1 MNPPSTESTARPA
14 AIHDFASKLQRPGLR
29 EPLLAY
35 VAWRRAVRA
44 ARAEAAERADASAAL
59 PEPPDFAPLSIN
71 LDLSTACNYACGH
84 CIDWDA
90 LNLPDKHDLDE
101 LYAALR
107 AMTERGLRSVILIG
121 GGEPTLHP
129 AFGPVVRFLKELQL
143 QVAVVTNGSRNGV
156 IAEVADAFTA
166 GDWVR
171 LSLDAGSDEVF
182 QAMHRPKGRGIDL
195 DEICAS
201 AAQIPA
207 ANPAVQLGYSFVI
220 TWKGAS
226 RAEEHIIENVH
237 EMESAARRAKAA
249 GFDYISFK
257 PFLSRARE
265 GAEVLAPESAEAGQ
279 ASIIERVQAG
289 LDAARQHEDESF
301 RVIESTNL
309 RVFLAG
315 TWREFT
321 AQPQVCHMQALR
333 QVVSPLGV
341 FNCPA
346 HRGVDKARLGAAGLW
361 ADPQAGKQATAA
373 LLDEFDAAHECRE
386 VTCLYNPANHLIE
399 SLIAGETDPELA
411 LPERTEPGDTFL

>member
-1 MNPPSTESTARPA
+1 MKPPSEASAREAASAQPA
-14 AIHDFASKLQRPGLR
+14 AIHDFAAKLQCPGLR
-29 EPLLAY
+29 EPLLDY
-35 VAWRRAVRA
+35 IGWRRAVRA
-44 ARAEAAERADASAAL
+44 TRAIGQEAPPV
-59 PEPPDFAPLSIN
+59 PEFAPLSIN

-101 LYAALR
+101 LFSGLR
-107 AMTERGLRSVILIG
+107 TMAERGLRSVILIG

-129 AFGPVVRFLKELQL
+129 AFGAVVRYLKELKL

-156 IAEVADAFTA
+156 ITEVADALTA

-195 DEICAS
+195 DEICRTAGE
-201 AAQIPA
+201 IPR

-237 EMESAARRAKAA
+237 EMESAAARAKAA

-265 GAEVLAPESAEAGQ
+265 GAEVLLPDSAEAG
-279 ASIIERVQAG
+279 SVTISERIQAG
-289 LDAARQHEDESF
+289 LDAARAHEDETF

-321 AQPQVCHMQALR
+321 TQPRVCHMQALR

-346 HRGVDKARLGAAGLW
+346 HRGVEKARLGGSGLW
-361 ADPQAGKQATAA
+361 ANADAGRGATSEI
-373 LLDEFDAAHECRE
+373 LDEFDASHECRE

-399 SLIAGETDPELA
+399 SLIVGGEDPAQA
-411 LPERTEPGDTFL
+411 LPSRGEAGDAFL

>member
-1 MNPPSTESTARPA
+1 MKPGCETTPAAKPA
-14 AIHDFASKLQRPGLR
+14 AIHDFAQKLQRPGLR

-44 ARAEAAERADASAAL
+44 AAAAGESPPAA
-59 PEPPDFAPLSIN
+59 PDFAPISIN

-101 LYAALR
+101 LYSGLR
-107 AMTERGLRSVILIG
+107 GMAERGLRSVILIG

-129 AFGPVVRFLKELQL
+129 AFGQVVRFLKELGL
-143 QVAVVTNGSRNGV
+143 QVAVVTNGSRNEL
-156 IAEVADAFTA
+156 ITAVADVFTH

-171 LSLDAGSDEVF
+171 LSLDASSDETF

-195 DEICAS
+195 DTICRTAGEIR
-201 AAQIPA
+201 A

-220 TWKGAS
+220 TWRGAS
-226 RAEEHIIENVH
+226 RADESIIENVH
-237 EMESAARRAKAA
+237 EMEAAALRAKQA

-257 PFLSRARE
+257 PFLSRALE
-265 GAEVLAPESAEAGQ
+265 GAEVLTPDTAVVGQ
-279 ASIIERVQAG
+279 KHIVERVQAC
-289 LDAARQHEDESF
+289 LDAARVHEDETF

-315 TWREFT
+315 SWRDFT
-321 AQPQVCHMQALR
+321 RQPQVCHMQALR

-346 HRGVDKARLGAAGLW
+346 HRGVEKARLGDSGLW
-361 ADPQAGKQATAA
+361 AKLDEGQSATAEI
-373 LLDEFDAAHECRE
+373 LNEFDASHECRE
-386 VTCLYNPANHLIE
+386 VTCLYNPANHLVE
-399 SLIAGETDPELA
+399 SLIAGELDPELA
-411 LPERTEPGDTFL
+411 LPESGEASDAFL

>member
-1 MNPPSTESTARPA
+1 MKPPSEAPAEQQTAAAQPA
-14 AIHDFASKLQRPGLR
+14 AIHDFAAKLQRPGLR
-29 EPLLAY
+29 EPLLDY
-35 VAWRRAVRA
+35 IAWRRAVRA
-44 ARAEAAERADASAAL
+44 ARTQGQPNPTA
-59 PEPPDFAPLSIN
+59 PEFAPLSIN

-101 LYAALR
+101 LYAGLR
-107 AMTERGLRSVILIG
+107 VMAERGLRSVILIG

-129 AFGPVVRFLKELQL
+129 AFGAVVRFLKELGL

-156 IAEVADAFTA
+156 ITEVADAFTA

-182 QAMHRPKGRGIDL
+182 QAMHRPKGRGIHL
-195 DEICAS
+195 DEICRTAGE
-201 AAQIPA
+201 IPR

-220 TWKGAS
+220 TWQGAS

-237 EMESAARRAKAA
+237 EMESATARAKAA

-265 GAEVLAPESAEAGQ
+265 GAEVLLPDSAEAGP
-279 ASIIERVQAG
+279 ASISERIQAG
-289 LDAARQHEDESF
+289 LAAARAHEDETF
-301 RVIESTNL
+301 RVIESTNP

-321 AQPQVCHMQALR
+321 AQPRVCHMQALR

-346 HRGVDKARLGAAGLW
+346 HRGVDKARLGEAGLW
-361 ADPQAGKQATAA
+361 ADAGAGGTSTSEI
-373 LLDEFDAAHECRE
+373 LDDFDASHECRE

-399 SLIAGETDPELA
+399 SLIAGEQDPDAA
-411 LPERTEPGDTFL
+411 LPERGEAGDAFL

>member
-1 MNPPSTESTARPA
+1 MNPPSQTPATTKAGSAQPA
-14 AIHDFASKLQRPGLR
+14 AIHDFAAKLQRPGLR
-29 EPLLAY
+29 EPLLEY
-35 VAWRRAVRA
+35 VSWRRAVRA
-44 ARAEAAERADASAAL
+44 ARASGTDAPIA
-59 PEPPDFAPLSIN
+59 PEFAPLSIN

-101 LYAALR
+101 LYAGLR
-107 AMTERGLRSVILIG
+107 AMAERGLRSVILIG

-129 AFGPVVRFLKELQL
+129 AFGAVVRFLKELKL
-143 QVAVVTNGSRNGV
+143 QIAVVTNGSRNGV
-156 IAEVADAFTA
+156 IAEVAEVMTA

-195 DEICAS
+195 DEICRS
-201 AAQIPA
+201 AAQIPR

-237 EMESAARRAKAA
+237 EMAAATERAKAA

-265 GAEVLAPESAEAGQ
+265 GAEVLAPDSAEAGQ
-279 ASIIERVQAG
+279 ASIIERIQAG
-289 LDAARQHEDESF
+289 LDVARLHEDETF

-315 TWREFT
+315 SWREFT

-333 QVVSPLGV
+333 QVLSPLGV

-346 HRGVDKARLGAAGLW
+346 HRGVEKARLGEAGLW
-361 ADPQAGKQATAA
+361 ADPQAGRSATAEI
-373 LLDEFDAAHECRE
+373 LDGFDASHECRE

-399 SLIAGETDPELA
+399 DLIAGEQDPAEA
-411 LPERTEPGDTFL
+411 LPPQGEPGDAFL

>member
-1 MNPPSTESTARPA
+1 MKQDCDAVPVAKPA
-14 AIHDFASKLQRPGLR
+14 AIHDFARKLQRPGLR

-35 VAWRRAVRA
+35 VEWRRAVRA
-44 ARAEAAERADASAAL
+44 AAEQGQPKPTA
-59 PEPPDFAPLSIN
+59 PDFAPLSIN

-101 LYAALR
+101 LYAGLR
-107 AMTERGLRSVILIG
+107 GMAERGLRSVILIG

-129 AFGPVVRFLKELQL
+129 AFGQVVRFLKDLKL
-143 QVAVVTNGSRNGV
+143 QVAVVTNGSRNEV
-156 IAEVADAFTA
+156 ITAVADAFTH

-171 LSLDAGSDEVF
+171 LSLDASSDEVF

-195 DEICAS
+195 DTICRTAAEIRV
-201 AAQIPA
+201 

-220 TWKGAS
+220 TWRGAS
-226 RAEEHIIENVH
+226 RADESIIENVH
-237 EMESAARRAKAA
+237 EMEAAALRAKLA

-257 PFLSRARE
+257 PFLSRALE
-265 GAEVLAPESAEAGQ
+265 GAEVLAPDSAEAGQ
-279 ASIIERVQAG
+279 AHIIERVQEC
-289 LDAARQHEDESF
+289 LDAARQHEDETF

-321 AQPQVCHMQALR
+321 RQPQVCHMQALR

-346 HRGVDKARLGAAGLW
+346 HRGVEKARLGDSGLW
-361 ADPQAGKQATAA
+361 ADLPKAQAATATI
-373 LLDEFDAAHECRE
+373 LDGFDARHECRE
-386 VTCLYNPANHLIE
+386 VTCLYNPANLIVE
-399 SLIAGETDPELA
+399 ALIAGDADPA
-411 LPERTEPGDTFL
+411 QSLPEAGEPGDAFL